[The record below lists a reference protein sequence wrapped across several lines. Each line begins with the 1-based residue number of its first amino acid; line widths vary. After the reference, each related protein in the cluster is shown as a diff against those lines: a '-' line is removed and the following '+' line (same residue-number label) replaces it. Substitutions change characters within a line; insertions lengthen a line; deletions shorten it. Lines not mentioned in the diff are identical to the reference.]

1 MMKRLILSFI
11 LLSYPALA
19 NAEFNRYDS
28 LEKQFLRQELMLP
41 YAISLTDEVTGNCW
55 TNIDASREA
64 LWRPLSEIGIEFA
77 RATGNYIV
85 LKVEG
90 QRHNSTCVGHVSIQ
104 LLTDATPN
112 AAKWSSMKAPIL
124 KSEVISVSALVL
136 SVDNLNEEILRVLK
150 GFSNSL
156 TQFLS
161 KRANDD

>member
-1 MMKRLILSFI
+1 MNKLILSFI
-11 LLSYPALA
+11 LLSYPVLTQ
-19 NAEFNRYDS
+19 AEFNQYDP
-28 LEKQFLRQELMLP
+28 LEQQFLREELMLP
-41 YAISLTDEVTGNCW
+41 YTISLTDEVTGNCW
-55 TNIDASREA
+55 TNIDASRAA
-64 LWRPLSEIGIEFA
+64 LRRPLSEIGIEFA
-77 RATGNYIV
+77 RATGNYIA

-90 QRHNSTCVGHVSIQ
+90 QRYNSTCVGHVSIQ

-161 KRANDD
+161 KRVNDD

>member
-1 MMKRLILSFI
+1 MNKLILSFI
-11 LLSYPALA
+11 LLSYPVLA
-19 NAEFNRYDS
+19 QAEFNRYDP
-28 LEKQFLRQELMLP
+28 LEQQFLREELMLP

-55 TNIDASREA
+55 TNIDASRAA
-64 LWRPLSEIGIEFA
+64 LRRPLSEIGIEFA
-77 RATGNYIV
+77 RATGNYIA

-90 QRHNSTCVGHVSIQ
+90 QRYNSTCVGHVSIQ

>member
-1 MMKRLILSFI
+1 MNRLILSFI
-11 LLSYPALA
+11 LLSYPVLA
-19 NAEFNRYDS
+19 QAEFNQYDPF
-28 LEKQFLRQELMLP
+28 EQQFLREELMLP

-55 TNIDASREA
+55 TNIDASRAA
-64 LWRPLSEIGIEFA
+64 LRRPLSEIGIEFA
-77 RATGNYIV
+77 RATGNYIA

-112 AAKWSSMKAPIL
+112 AAKWSSKKAPIL
-124 KSEVISVSALVL
+124 RSEVISVSALVL
-136 SVDNLNEEILRVLK
+136 SADNLNEEIQRVLK

-161 KRANDD
+161 KRVNDD